1 MKYKEMLEH
10 AKAKGLASEKTM
22 WDSIDDIEDMLCY
35 MKREHPDKYWRFM
48 QNQHAIMWNNHY
60 SEDFAEYDIEHI
72 KYKDKEGKEH
82 EGGHWTKD
90 QVLSATSGKTYP
102 PGTTDCDKWVAYN
115 VMYADLNKVLDD
127 ARILDVAYAFF
138 FADDDFD
145 YTKGGKVWKYMSALA
160 V

>member
-1 MKYKEMLEH
+1 M
-10 AKAKGLASEKTM
+10 
-22 WDSIDDIEDMLCY
+22 
-35 MKREHPDKYWRFM
+35 R
-48 QNQHAIMWNNHY
+48 NQHAIMWHDHY